1 MNAALFLTQTPVFLP
16 LIFPKNLTLL
26 MSLHMV
32 LTVQEKEL
40 ISLLLGLLQ
49 KNLHLRLRR
58 GGLSIPTLQ
67 MVSIFYI
74 HNYSYWSFENF
85 FDGLIISYF
94 FLFLYK
100 RPLQK
105 VWALKRRQI
114 LKLVLV
120 IVQMWCILQMILH
133 TLVKKCRYWI
143 YFGLFLVRFD
153 KIVNEK
159 SRVGGEVEI
168 DLFYFILLSFAC
180 FLLM

>member
-1 MNAALFLTQTPVFLP
+1 M
-16 LIFPKNLTLL
+16 
-26 MSLHMV
+26 
-32 LTVQEKEL
+32 
-40 ISLLLGLLQ
+40 
-49 KNLHLRLRR
+49 
-58 GGLSIPTLQ
+58 
-67 MVSIFYI
+67 
-74 HNYSYWSFENF
+74 
-85 FDGLIISYF
+85 
-94 FLFLYK
+94 
-100 RPLQK
+100 
-105 VWALKRRQI
+105 WALKRRQI